1 MQISDKLWTQI
12 RNDNPDPEKYVPI
25 VANGFED
32 LKARSSWQEE
42 QLSAQKAKLA
52 VSNFPFPYPVY
63 LLIGIRGQSIW
74 YDQKG

>member
-1 MQISDKLWTQI
+1 VDGGIVKYNIPKPVQLSDKLWTQI

-52 VSNFPFPYPVY
+52 VW
-63 LLIGIRGQSIW
+63 II
-74 YDQKG
+74 